1 MPQQPPQAIIMQ
13 TEPSQ
18 AMTEPEL
25 ADKPAAPATW
35 QDVVRQ
41 HISGPVFSL
50 AFHIIVLVL
59 LGTLVV
65 IVPNTGKDD
74 IEPVQIAELEPV
86 LPPPEE
92 EPTPSDMTVMDTSN
106 PALDRY
112 ESNLQQMED
121 VGVSDVQVMT
131 DIDIPTPLAIPDSN
145 SALKLQ
151 GVLPFGRPGGG
162 DMGDGGE
169 GDGRGNL
176 KGMLQGVFYDL
187 KQTRDRRPT
196 DAMGDPK
203 IENDR
208 TRDKVLPIIKE
219 FVSGAWRREY
229 DQQGRVHYPTL
240 DQYYCSPTRLWNSCF
255 YTEQIKATE
264 APAAYQCG
272 KEVNTGG
279 WVCIYSGNVVAP
291 FSGKFRFVGYCDDIL
306 LIRFNKEIVF
316 DYGWYSATLATS
328 LWDINGR
335 WVPDN
340 SPARGHME
348 GQDDYHK
355 ILSGHPESDRHRQMI
370 KGSVFYSKYMLDV
383 YFPRFD
389 RNHGVAKGPVLNVKE
404 GEIYPIEIMISEV
417 PGGEFTLVLFIEQL
431 DEKGEPLEPNP
442 DKLTLFRTTL
452 DMPNHPTQ
460 RDFPDF
466 KPFGP
471 IWRVVRSTASSGGGS
486 GTGNASQSL
495 LGNRTA
501 PRTARVNENDDD
513 LSL

>member
-1 MPQQPPQAIIMQ
+1 MPPQPPQANIMQ
-13 TEPSQ
+13 KDSSQ
-18 AMTEPEL
+18 AMTEPES
-25 ADKPAAPATW
+25 AEKPAAPQTW

-59 LGTLVV
+59 LGMLVV
-65 IVPNTGKDD
+65 IVPNAGKDD

-131 DIDIPTPLAIPDSN
+131 DIDIPTPLAIPNSN

-187 KQTRDRRPT
+187 KQTRDRKAT

-219 FVSGAWRREY
+219 FVNGGWRREY
-229 DQQGRVHYPTL
+229 DNQGRVHYPTL

-264 APAAYQCG
+264 APTAYQC
-272 KEVNTGG
+272 
-279 WVCIYSGNVVAP
+279 
-291 FSGKFRFVGYCDDIL
+291 
-306 LIRFNKEIVF
+306 
-316 DYGWYSATLATS
+316 
-328 LWDINGR
+328 
-335 WVPDN
+335 
-340 SPARGHME
+340 
-348 GQDDYHK
+348 
-355 ILSGHPESDRHRQMI
+355 
-370 KGSVFYSKYMLDV
+370 
-383 YFPRFD
+383 
-389 RNHGVAKGPVLNVKE
+389 
-404 GEIYPIEIMISEV
+404 
-417 PGGEFTLVLFIEQL
+417 
-431 DEKGEPLEPNP
+431 
-442 DKLTLFRTTL
+442 
-452 DMPNHPTQ
+452 
-460 RDFPDF
+460 
-466 KPFGP
+466 
-471 IWRVVRSTASSGGGS
+471 
-486 GTGNASQSL
+486 
-495 LGNRTA
+495 
-501 PRTARVNENDDD
+501 
-513 LSL
+513 